1 MIQRKVFNYT
11 KIPKKVGALGD
22 PHRFKGA
29 VSKTP
34 KYLERR
40 SDPPTKIKDPFF
52 MIYGFLLQILI
63 VSFLILFL

>member
-1 MIQRKVFNYT
+1 MSRKLKRSFHILILACGMWVFKKVFNYA
-11 KIPKKVGALGD
+11 KIPKKAGTLGD

-40 SDPPTKIKDPFF
+40 SDPHKN
-52 MIYGFLLQILI
+52 
-63 VSFLILFL
+63 